1 MILIDAPIPDY
12 STQSFRY
19 VLEWDLETFPSPLEF
34 VKSVAME
41 MRLDDVGIV
50 TVASQIEEQLRD
62 YETNSK
68 DSKWAERDDVF
79 RDMRVDRCL
88 TSIDENVVIE
98 SPSPPRSQQSKKRD
112 RPPTPTFEPPQN
124 YYFETKKKK
133 QEETTTTTKRKN
145 SMDSSRERKKK
156 KKTKKKKNNDNPLS
170 KYLDMDQDKLNEL
183 YDVSMAYC
191 GKCEE
196 GGDMFCCSGCPGVY
210 HPKCVGLDS
219 VPEDDWYCDWCK
231 STESNIRDIKNFS
244 KLKDKKRC
252 MRVLSTLR
260 KNDYASVFEH
270 PVEIPGYNMFIKK
283 PMCMSLVQ
291 RNLLSGV
298 YDADIRGLFREDV
311 ELIFKNC
318 MEFNQPK
325 TGIWRLAQSLAKF
338 YVRTEKQ

>member
-1 MILIDAPIPDY
+1 M
-12 STQSFRY
+12 
-19 VLEWDLETFPSPLEF
+19 
-34 VKSVAME
+34 
-41 MRLDDVGIV
+41 
-50 TVASQIEEQLRD
+50 IEE
-62 YETNSK
+62 
-68 DSKWAERDDVF
+68 
-79 RDMRVDRCL
+79 
-88 TSIDENVVIE
+88 
-98 SPSPPRSQQSKKRD
+98 PPPLQSKKRE
-112 RPPTPTFEPPQN
+112 RPTTPTFEDSTSFQI
-124 YYFETKKKK
+124 KKKK
-133 QEETTTTTKRKN
+133 QETNRSDVQSKTTTTTTSKRKHSVN
-145 SMDSSRERKKK
+145 ASKEKKK
-156 KKTKKKKNNDNPLS
+156 KKKKKRNSENPLS
-170 KYLDMDQDKLNEL
+170 NFLDMDPEKLKEL

-231 STESNIRDIKNFS
+231 SMKTNIQDITNSS

-283 PMCMSLVQ
+283 PMCLSVVQ

-298 YDADIRGLFREDV
+298 YDSDIRGLFRSDM

-325 TGIWRLAQSLAKF
+325 TGIWRLAQTLGKF
-338 YVRTEKQ
+338 YVQTEDS

>member
-1 MILIDAPIPDY
+1 MACTFDIISL
-12 STQSFRY
+12 SLTHTHTHTHTHTTRTQNT
-19 VLEWDLETFPSPLEF
+19 V
-34 VKSVAME
+34 
-41 MRLDDVGIV
+41 V

-68 DSKWAERDDVF
+68 DSKWAERDDIF
-79 RDMRVDRCL
+79 RDLRVDRCL

-133 QEETTTTTKRKN
+133 QEETTTTKRKN
-145 SMDSSRERKKK
+145 SMDSPRERKKK
-156 KKTKKKKNNDNPLS
+156 KKTKKKKNSDNPLS

-219 VPEDDWYCDWCK
+219 VRRLLLTLSCVIIPTHRPID
-231 STESNIRDIKNFS
+231 T
-244 KLKDKKRC
+244 KKYRYPK
-252 MRVLSTLR
+252 MIGTVIGVNRQNRTFR
-260 KNDYASVFEH
+260 NH
-270 PVEIPGYNMFIKK
+270 P
-283 PMCMSLVQ
+283 
-291 RNLLSGV
+291 
-298 YDADIRGLFREDV
+298 
-311 ELIFKNC
+311 
-318 MEFNQPK
+318 
-325 TGIWRLAQSLAKF
+325 
-338 YVRTEKQ
+338 

>member
-1 MILIDAPIPDY
+1 M
-12 STQSFRY
+12 
-19 VLEWDLETFPSPLEF
+19 
-34 VKSVAME
+34 
-41 MRLDDVGIV
+41 
-50 TVASQIEEQLRD
+50 
-62 YETNSK
+62 
-68 DSKWAERDDVF
+68 
-79 RDMRVDRCL
+79 DRCL

-219 VPEDDWYCDWCK
+219 VRRLLLTLSCVIIPTHRPIDTKKYRYPKMIGTVIGVNRQNRTFETSRTSRNSRTRNDAC
-231 STESNIRDIKNFS
+231 ES
-244 KLKDKKRC
+244 
-252 MRVLSTLR
+252 
-260 KNDYASVFEH
+260 
-270 PVEIPGYNMFIKK
+270 
-283 PMCMSLVQ
+283 
-291 RNLLSGV
+291 
-298 YDADIRGLFREDV
+298 
-311 ELIFKNC
+311 
-318 MEFNQPK
+318 
-325 TGIWRLAQSLAKF
+325 
-338 YVRTEKQ
+338 

>member
-1 MILIDAPIPDY
+1 MACTFDIISL
-12 STQSFRY
+12 SLTHTHTHTHTHTTRTQNT
-19 VLEWDLETFPSPLEF
+19 V
-34 VKSVAME
+34 
-41 MRLDDVGIV
+41 V

-68 DSKWAERDDVF
+68 DSKWAERDDIF
-79 RDMRVDRCL
+79 RDLRVDRCL

-133 QEETTTTTKRKN
+133 QEETTTTKRKN

-156 KKTKKKKNNDNPLS
+156 KKTKKKKNSDNPLS

-219 VPEDDWYCDWCK
+219 VRRFVSIISTHSFQHQHNTQVPEDDWYCDWCK
-231 STESNIRDIKNFS
+231 STESNIQNIQSFS

-252 MRVLSTLR
+252 MRVLTTLR
-260 KNDYASVFEH
+260 KNDYASVFEY
-270 PVEIPGYNMFIKK
+270 PVDIPGYNMFIKK
-283 PMCMSLVQ
+283 PMCLSLVQ
-291 RNLLSGV
+291 RNLLGGV
-298 YDADIRGLFREDV
+298 YDADIRGLFRQDV

-338 YVRTEKQ
+338 YVKTEE